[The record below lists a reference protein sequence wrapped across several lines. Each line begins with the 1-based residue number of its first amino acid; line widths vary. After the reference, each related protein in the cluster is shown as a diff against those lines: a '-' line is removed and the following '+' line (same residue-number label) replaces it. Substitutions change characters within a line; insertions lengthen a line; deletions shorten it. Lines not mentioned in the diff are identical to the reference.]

1 MSKCRALYFRCGNED
16 PCDDAR
22 TAHPHAPSLPAVG
35 VKQIDVIVG
44 TKARCIADSCQRCN
58 EEPGC
63 GWCPGYCE
71 GKAGSKA
78 GKCMIGGSSP
88 TFDTCPKSLDGRGFR
103 QCEKSEL
110 DLVPIAAGAASAFV
124 VILVLAWRFEMFVRR
139 RHGSVF
145 KYVSKR
151 FGAFKRK
158 MQSLHLYPP
167 DEANY
172 TQFFVLMALLSLTFL
187 VFGILRP
194 GIDAD
199 CNFSSEVR
207 ARSLSRSRA
216 RAHTYAGIHTHLHT
230 QVFLDSAVTVKLL
243 SDKCTIRFLPA
254 RKEIF
259 PSPRDYEVSA
269 LKAKVALQKHS
280 DITLSLDTCNAENS
294 IIVSNGL
301 PVDVRYKTYFCNIAL
316 LVPADFIIPS
326 TVIEDFNGFSTQ
338 VRPRVMRALTSL
350 RVLRTRARA
359 RARGS
364 EETNYS

>member
-1 MSKCRALYFRCGNED
+1 MLTAISRPRSLQHEHDGAHSTHGNML
-16 PCDDAR
+16 
-22 TAHPHAPSLPAVG
+22 TS
-35 VKQIDVIVG
+35 
-44 TKARCIADSCQRCN
+44 T
-58 EEPGC
+58 
-63 GWCPGYCE
+63 
-71 GKAGSKA
+71 GS
-78 GKCMIGGSSP
+78 
-88 TFDTCPKSLDGRGFR
+88 
-103 QCEKSEL
+103 
-110 DLVPIAAGAASAFV
+110 
-124 VILVLAWRFEMFVRR
+124 
-139 RHGSVF
+139 
-145 KYVSKR
+145 
-151 FGAFKRK
+151 
-158 MQSLHLYPP
+158 
-167 DEANY
+167 
-172 TQFFVLMALLSLTFL
+172 
-187 VFGILRP
+187 
-194 GIDAD
+194 
-199 CNFSSEVR
+199 R

-216 RAHTYAGIHTHLHT
+216 RAHTYAGIHTHLNT

-338 VRPRVMRALTSL
+338 VRQRVMRALTSL

-359 RARGS
+359 RARARGI
-364 EETNYS
+364 EVTNEHASTRNRGNE